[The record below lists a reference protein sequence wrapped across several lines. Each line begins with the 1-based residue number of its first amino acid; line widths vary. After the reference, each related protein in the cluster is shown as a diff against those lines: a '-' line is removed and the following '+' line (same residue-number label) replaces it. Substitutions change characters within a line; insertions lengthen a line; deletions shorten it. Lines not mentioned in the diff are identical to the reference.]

1 MISFGGMSMIQYLIY
16 LGILMLIP
24 VWAQMRV
31 RSTYSKY
38 SEVGNS
44 TGMTGAQT
52 ARKILDAN
60 GLYDVTVREV
70 AGSLTDHYD
79 PRDKSVNLST
89 DIYHGASIAG
99 TAVSAHEVGHAI
111 QDARD
116 YTFMRVRSALVPVA
130 NLGSNLSYILILAGV
145 FLGMMQLASLGV
157 IFFAAAVL
165 FQLVTLPVEFDA
177 SGRALKQIVSL
188 GIVQESEQ
196 KQAKKVLSAAAMTYV
211 AAALVSVMELIRFI
225 LMITVSNREE

>member
-1 MISFGGMSMIQYLIY
+1 MIQYLIY

-24 VWAQMRV
+24 AWAQMRV
-31 RSTYSKY
+31 RSTYSEY

-79 PRDKSVNLST
+79 PRNKSVNLST

-111 QDARD
+111 QDARN

-130 NLGSNLSYILILAGV
+130 NLGSNLSYILIIAGV

-157 IFFAAAVL
+157 IFFAVAVL

-188 GIVQESEQ
+188 GIVQENEQ

-225 LMITVSNREE
+225 LMITMSNREE